1 MAFKRVIFPF
11 IKFKTK
17 ECQELLEEMKKVVVY
32 STSKKLLKKYLI
44 NILNLNILKLIMIL
58 VGLK

>member
-17 ECQELLEEMKKVVVY
+17 ECQELLEEMKKVDDY
-32 STSKKLLKKYLI
+32 TTSKKALKAVSNK
-44 NILNLNILKLIMIL
+44 
-58 VGLK
+58 